1 MGDSDVRRRASRTLD
16 IRDEHT
22 AATLGSGD
30 VPVLGTPA
38 VLALA
43 EEACVAALADDLD
56 AGQTSLGTWVEL
68 EHRLPSPVGA
78 RVEAEATLI
87 ARDGRRLEFE
97 VVVRQEGEVV
107 AEARHRRVLVDRERF
122 LERVGAPAG

>member
-1 MGDSDVRRRASRTLD
+1 MDGSRKATRTLD

-22 AATLGSGD
+22 AAALGSGD

-78 RVEAEATLI
+78 RVEAEATLT

-97 VVVRQEGEVV
+97 VVVRQDGEVV
-107 AEARHRRVLVDRERF
+107 AEVRHRRVLVDRERF